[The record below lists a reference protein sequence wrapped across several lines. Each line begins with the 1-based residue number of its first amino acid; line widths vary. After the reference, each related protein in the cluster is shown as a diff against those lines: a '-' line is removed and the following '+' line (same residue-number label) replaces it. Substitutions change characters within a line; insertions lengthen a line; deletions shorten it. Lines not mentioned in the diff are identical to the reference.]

1 MIKDTKFIN
10 QDLKYD
16 LRFCSHTKQF
26 LGNIPNNKY
35 YPTFVRHIFVYI
47 DSHILSLATS
57 FLAHFLINMDR
68 WLLDKWMQRKGAEE
82 SLLII
87 VKTNVIVRDRERKR
101 EREREM

>member
-1 MIKDTKFIN
+1 MQNNLFRIH
-10 QDLKYD
+10 L
-16 LRFCSHTKQF
+16 
-26 LGNIPNNKY
+26 PNNKY

-87 VKTNVIVRDRERKR
+87 VKTNVIVRDRERERCNNVEEKMIG
-101 EREREM
+101 EREN

>member
-1 MIKDTKFIN
+1 M
-10 QDLKYD
+10 
-16 LRFCSHTKQF
+16 
-26 LGNIPNNKY
+26 
-35 YPTFVRHIFVYI
+35 YI

-87 VKTNVIVRDRERKR
+87 VKTNVIVER
-101 EREREM
+101 ERERERCNNMDEKVIGEREN